1 MITTGVWGGQ
11 WRADVTAGGGL
22 EPWRGGRP
30 VHWHVAA
37 DDRWHSPEQETSV
50 RQRRIAGTPVV
61 ETRLRIPQGDAIQ
74 RIWTV
79 ADHGGLTVIE
89 VENASPLPIVVAFTH
104 PGLLSVRPGS
114 THLEGIELP
123 AGSLAYPVGHR
134 ARLVVAVPHADPLP
148 ASLSAGLPGDLPT
161 ADGVARGW
169 TVIADK
175 AGRMVLPESEWT
187 ERVVAE
193 RCELALSG
201 PERPDLDAVGFV
213 LGVDQLVRMGDSAH
227 EWMPDL
233 AAAVERAAR
242 HQSDD
247 WAYAIALDRA
257 TAVAEAAADDRA
269 AADLARLAERTSGR
283 VAPRPTE
290 PPLAGVRFLAWL
302 ETVLVAPS
310 AQGASLLPQ
319 GFPSAWLGQGL
330 EAHRIPAGG
339 GRTASFAV
347 RWHGARPAVLWEQ
360 TGGGRLTAPVVA
372 PSWSTTDTSGEALWP
387 EPVLAP

>member
-30 VHWHVAA
+30 VYWHVAA

-74 RIWTV
+74 RIWSI
-79 ADHGGLTVIE
+79 ADHGGLTIID

-104 PGLLSVRPGS
+104 PGLLSARPGS
-114 THLEGIELP
+114 SHIEGIDLP
-123 AGSLAYPVGHR
+123 EGTLAYPVGHR
-134 ARLVVAVPHADPLP
+134 ARLVVAIPHSDPLP
-148 ASLSAGLPGDLPT
+148 ASLASGLPADLAT

-175 AGRMVLPESEWT
+175 AGRMVFPESEWT
-187 ERVVAE
+187 ERVVSE
-193 RCELALSG
+193 RCELALGG
-201 PERPDLDAVGFV
+201 PERPDLDAVGFI

-257 TAVAEAAADDRA
+257 AAVAAADDDDRA
-269 AADLARLAERTSGR
+269 AADLARLAERTAGG
-283 VAPRPTE
+283 VAPRPAE
-290 PPLAGVRFLAWL
+290 PPLAGVRFLAWV
-302 ETVLVAPS
+302 ETLLVAPTS
-310 AQGASLLPQ
+310 DGAALLPY
-319 GFPSAWLGQGL
+319 GFPADWLGQSL
-330 EAHRIPAGG
+330 EAHRMPAGA
-339 GRTASFAV
+339 GRTTSFAV

-360 TGGGRLTAPVVA
+360 MGGARLTAPTTA
-372 PSWSTTDTSGEALWP
+372 PTWSTTDASGEALWP
-387 EPVLAP
+387 EPVQAP

>member
-22 EPWRGGRP
+22 EPWRGGRA

-37 DDRWHSPEQETSV
+37 DDRWHSAETEGSV
-50 RQRRIAGTPVV
+50 RQRRIGGTPVV

-79 ADHGGLTVIE
+79 ADHGGLTLIE
-89 VENASPLPIVVAFTH
+89 IENASPLPIVVAFTH
-104 PGLLSVRPGS
+104 PGLLSARPGS
-114 THLEGIELP
+114 THIEGIELP
-123 AGSLAYPVGHR
+123 EGTMAHPIGHR
-134 ARLVVAVPHADPLP
+134 ARLVVALPHGDVPPGASLP
-148 ASLSAGLPGDLPT
+148 ADLPT

-169 TVIADK
+169 TVVADT
-175 AGRMVLPESEWT
+175 AGRVLLPDAAWG

-193 RCELALSG
+193 RCELALGG

-227 EWMPDL
+227 EWMPDV

-242 HQSDD
+242 HQTDD
-247 WAYAIALDRA
+247 WAYGLALGRAAAVAIAA
-257 TAVAEAAADDRA
+257 GDDRA
-269 AADLARLAERTSGR
+269 ATDLARLATRTVGR
-283 VAPRPTE
+283 GAQRPDT
-290 PPLAGVRFLAWL
+290 PPLAGVRFLAWVESL
-302 ETVLVAPS
+302 LVAP
-310 AQGASLLPQ
+310 GADGAALLPH
-319 GFPSAWLGQGL
+319 GFPHDWLGQGL

-339 GRTASFAV
+339 DRTASFAI

-360 TGGGRLTAPVVA
+360 SGPGRLTAPAVA
-372 PSWSTTDTSGEALWP
+372 PSWSTTDASGEALWP
-387 EPVLAP
+387 EPAGAN